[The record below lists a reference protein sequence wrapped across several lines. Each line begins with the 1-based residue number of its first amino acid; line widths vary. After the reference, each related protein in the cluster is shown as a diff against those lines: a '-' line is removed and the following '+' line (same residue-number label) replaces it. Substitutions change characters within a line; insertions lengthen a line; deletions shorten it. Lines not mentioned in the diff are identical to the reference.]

1 MNRNT
6 DGWIA
11 VSEGPTGVWLFVGE
25 ENAVP
30 ADLPTYPDAGTGSI
44 ALHNGSNEVYLYH
57 EEGGWK
63 EFKLGGVSPEG
74 TLLIVANGAYDVRDK
89 ASVSVNVQAVS
100 NEDALIEGTISGE
113 YVNGTATKV
122 RSDCFKGY
130 RSFTRVEMNAVETIE
145 NNGFIN
151 CSNLVEAVFKNVLTV
166 GGSAFQGCSNLKTV
180 NIEKATEIKSY
191 AFNYLKNLETV
202 NMDGLI
208 TVGNDAFSSCSKLK
222 SVYLPSVRTI
232 DTSAFYACSALTRVE
247 ICGACVGTPLPVL
260 SAQCFY
266 SSKLDTLI
274 IAYEDGVVSLA
285 STTAIGETPI
295 ANGTGFIYVPDAL
308 VDSYK
313 AATNWSTYAAQIKG
327 LSELPA

>member
-1 MNRNT
+1 MK
-6 DGWIA
+6 A
-11 VSEGPTGVWLFVGE
+11 M
-25 ENAVP
+25 
-30 ADLPTYPDAGTGSI
+30 DL
-44 ALHNGSNEVYLYH
+44 
-57 EEGGWK
+57 WR
-63 EFKLGGVSPEG
+63 
-74 TLLIVANGAYDVRDK
+74 TLLIGGDGGGAAPQPTLISKNITANGSYYAVEDDADGYS
-89 ASVSVNVQAVS
+89 SVNVNVQAVS

-113 YVNGTATKV
+113 YVNNTATTI
-122 RSDCFKGY
+122 RSRGIS
-130 RSFTRVEMNAVETIE
+130 SFYNLTRVEMNAVKSIE
-145 NNGFIN
+145 SSGVAANT
-151 CSNLVEAVFKNVLTV
+151 NLVEAVFKNVLTV
-166 GGSAFQGCSNLKTV
+166 GGSAFQACPNLKTV

-191 AFNYLKNLETV
+191 AFSYLSNLETV

-232 DTSAFYACSALTRVE
+232 DTSAFYACSALTRAE

-260 SAQCFY
+260 RAQCFFA
-266 SSKLDTLI
+266 SKLDTLI

-285 STTAIGETPI
+285 STTAIGGTPI
-295 ANGTGFIYVPDAL
+295 ESGTGYIYVPDAL